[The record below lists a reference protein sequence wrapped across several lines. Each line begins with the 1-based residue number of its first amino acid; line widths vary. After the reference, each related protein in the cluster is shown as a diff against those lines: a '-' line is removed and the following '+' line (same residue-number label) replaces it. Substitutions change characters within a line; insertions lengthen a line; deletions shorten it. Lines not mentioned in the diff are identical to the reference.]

1 MTAAELE
8 DVEER
13 AAILEFDA
21 GMTRMDAER
30 IARQMVEAASR
41 LPFVNDLDKVLRY
54 NASSAD

>member
-30 IARQMVEAASR
+30 IARHMVEAASR

-54 NASSAD
+54 NASSVD